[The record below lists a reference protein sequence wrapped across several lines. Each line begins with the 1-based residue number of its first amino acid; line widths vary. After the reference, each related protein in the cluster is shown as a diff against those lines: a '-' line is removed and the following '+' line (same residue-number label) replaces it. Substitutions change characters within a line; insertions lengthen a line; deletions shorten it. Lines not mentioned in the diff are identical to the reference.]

1 MTALVRERRPA
12 RNRTPVAL
20 AIVALAL
27 AGLAWWRGGPGLALA
42 GLVQGGKTRRFGSM
56 DCFFI
61 Q

>member
-27 AGLAWWRGGPGLALA
+27 AGLAWWRGGPGLFHYRILLA
-42 GLVQGGKTRRFGSM
+42 KPRVIASPEAARR
-56 DCFFI
+56 
-61 Q
+61 